1 MGSAD
6 LQPLDSW
13 RDNFNTPT
21 SVAHI
26 LATQLNIAI
35 VLIDYK
41 DNRINMSTSSI
52 VMLF

>member
-1 MGSAD
+1 MWVVLTYNHSIV
-6 LQPLDSW
+6 
-13 RDNFNTPT
+13 DNFNTPT